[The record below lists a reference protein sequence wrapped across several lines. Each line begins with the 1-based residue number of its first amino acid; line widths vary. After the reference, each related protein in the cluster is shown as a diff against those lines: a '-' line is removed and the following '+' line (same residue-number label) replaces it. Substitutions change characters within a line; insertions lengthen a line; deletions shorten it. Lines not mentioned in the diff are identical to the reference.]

1 MKYDIP
7 FRIRVTKPLEGVL
20 MRVQSG
26 KSDLLLPVAE
36 SKREILFEFDIT
48 IDLSGDVPNFLGKYA
63 QGPKDARFVYV
74 NSGRRAGQ
82 GHTHWDRRA
91 KLSLMSI
98 TKNQIEDVISNSSLR
113 LQTSI
118 DGIGSDG
125 GPVCAS
131 VKGIIWNVSK

>member
-20 MRVQSG
+20 MRIQSG

-36 SKREILFEFDIT
+36 SKGEIFFEFDIT
-48 IDLSGDVPNFLGKYA
+48 IDLSRDVPNFLGKYA

-82 GHTHWDRRA
+82 GHTLWDRRA

-98 TKNQIEDVISNSSLR
+98 TKDQIEDVISNTSLR

-118 DGIGSDG
+118 DGIGNDG

-131 VKGIIWNVSK
+131 VKGLSWNVSK